1 MENIVFLVVR
11 TSSKRLPKK
20 ILEKIN
26 GEFLIEFLIGRI
38 SRSVKLEN
46 IIVCTTSD
54 ESDNSLCEYLS
65 KINIKFFRGD
75 KENVLNRL
83 HSAAKNF
90 SVSRFIVVEGDD
102 VLCEPELIAKTS
114 QQLEKSG
121 EVVFWKNLP
130 IGVSPIGM
138 KLKGLEKLVQQKIGS
153 RSDTGWGKAIIDS
166 GLVKV
171 VEIEPEEKIMRPEF
185 RLTVDYK
192 EDLELVRKLIS
203 SLPVHFTLLDIIN
216 KLDANPEWIKINED
230 ARKKYDENFKRKA
243 VN

>member
-38 SRSVKLEN
+38 SKSVKLEN

-90 SVSRFIVVEGDD
+90 SVSSFIVVEGDD
-102 VLCEPELIAKTS
+102 VLCEPELITKTS

-121 EVVFWKNLP
+121 EVIFWKNLP

-203 SLPVHFTLLDIIN
+203 SLPVHFTLSDIIN